1 MRYDELIRTKKIK
14 KEACK
19 EACRST
25 FQSAF
30 QFLSIKYKWAPRVS
44 R

>member
-19 EACRST
+19 GACRST